1 MKRLAIGLF
10 LLSCFHSANP
20 DGFAQTQEQLIAGAK
35 KEGKLVVYA
44 SATAPQLQM
53 YFAAFNKKYPFI
65 KTEFFRTGKQ
75 KLVSKILFEEQA
87 KQHIADIIHTS
98 VIETNIL
105 KKRGVLSRYVP
116 NEAASYPGQY
126 KDPEG
131 YWTSA
136 YASGTLLGFNSRQ
149 LKRAEIP
156 KTYEDLLNPRWKTF
170 WPSTRTRSSG
180 LPCYSSSK
188 AARSWKSSPPRH
200 PHCGR
205 KHACFAVARCR
216 RVSDCRRSL

>member
-20 DGFAQTQEQLIAGAK
+20 DGFAETQEQLIAGAK

-105 KKRGVLSRYVP
+105 KKRGALSRYVP
-116 NEAASYPGQY
+116 NEAASYP
-126 KDPEG
+126 
-131 YWTSA
+131 
-136 YASGTLLGFNSRQ
+136 
-149 LKRAEIP
+149 
-156 KTYEDLLNPRWKTF
+156 
-170 WPSTRTRSSG
+170 WPVQRS
-180 LPCYSSSK
+180 
-188 AARSWKSSPPRH
+188 
-200 PHCGR
+200 
-205 KHACFAVARCR
+205 
-216 RVSDCRRSL
+216 